1 MHSDRNEHDR
11 TQSYIA
17 LSEGAQVGRY
27 VIRERIGSGGM
38 GDVYLAEDS
47 DLGRKVALKFLP
59 RPLLNDE
66 KAITRFRR
74 EAQAAA
80 GLNHPNIVTIYEVAD
95 YQGFPFIAME
105 YIEGEALDVI
115 LERSPLTVEETM
127 AIIIQLARGLLAAHE
142 QGIIHRDI
150 KPGNICICFDGRVK
164 ILDFGLALV
173 KGQEGLTE
181 PNMVVGT
188 MGYNSPE
195 QVSNDPVDKRTDIWS
210 LGVLMYRMLTQ
221 KMPFTGDSAPAIL
234 YSIKHNPPSDIMKVR
249 EDIPDSLQTLYRKC
263 LEKDPTKRPQSMFE
277 ILHLLGAEATSG
289 TTPLRFGRSRRRK
302 MLFPAIIG
310 VICLVVLAWA
320 VRSYIPPKHST
331 QKERIWR
338 IGVLPFHDQ
347 TPQDKTS
354 AWPSLIQVMFVSNLT
369 GVSNIGAVDPLS
381 LNALIRDKLNTDDPV
396 RNPHLYHVIRD
407 ADIAYIIDGTIIRTG
422 AEYKIM
428 TNVVELDNGEIL
440 ESCDAVVPNE
450 DSLPVAVKTMSKQV
464 LEFFQ
469 ARILAGDYD
478 EDLQPWLS
486 RRPQNL
492 DALKAFMQASEFLFN
507 SVPGA
512 ERYLQRAIDLDS
524 TFVAPRIWMISI
536 FVQQHKIDSAMI
548 HYNKLLELEPQ
559 ANPFEQAMISWA
571 GAYIKDDPRARAN
584 ALQLALIYSP
594 GNNILLYELARA
606 RYALG
611 EYRAAVD
618 ALRPAAA
625 ARWRHSPA
633 YYLLGASYCSLGDY
647 AQARRVLEQSLKIT
661 PVYPHIYGLL
671 SGVTYELGDKDAAAR
686 YERLYLQEEENH
698 GLNEATI
705 YTMLAQNSANMGFT
719 DNAIRCYRKALARRP
734 NDPALHAYL
743 GELMFQI
750 QDWEETRTEFTRVME
765 IDSTRAE
772 SYLMLGAA
780 CDSLGDHQS
789 AIRNYIAY
797 LKHDSTSAKAT
808 EVRNRLQNLSN

>member
-1 MHSDRNEHDR
+1 M
-11 TQSYIA
+11 
-17 LSEGAQVGRY
+17 GRY
-27 VIRERIGSGGM
+27 LIRQRIGSGGM

-59 RPLLNDE
+59 RPMLKDE

-80 GLNHPNIVTIYEVAD
+80 GLNHPNIVTIYEVSD

-115 LERSPLTVEETM
+115 LERSPLTIDETT

-150 KPGNICICFDGRVK
+150 KPANICICFDGRVK

-173 KGQEGLTE
+173 KGQDSLTE

-234 YSIKHNPPSDIMKVR
+234 YSIKHTPPSDIMKLR
-249 EDIPDSLQTLYRKC
+249 EDIPDSLQTLYRRC
-263 LEKDPTKRPQSMFE
+263 LEKDPGKRPQSMSE
-277 ILHLLGAEATSG
+277 VLNLLGAEAISG
-289 TTPLRFGRSRRRK
+289 TTPLRYGRTRRHK
-302 MLFPAIIG
+302 MLFPAIFG
-310 VICLVVLAWA
+310 LVFLAVLVWA
-320 VRSYIPPKHST
+320 IRSYVPSEHAA
-331 QKERIWR
+331 QRERVWR
-338 IGVLPFHDQ
+338 IGVLPFHNQ
-347 TPQDKTS
+347 TPGEETS
-354 AWPSLIQVMFVSNLT
+354 SWPSLIQVLFVSNLT
-369 GVSNIGAVDPLS
+369 GVGNIGAVDPLS
-381 LNALIRDKLNTDDPV
+381 LNALIRDKLNTEDPV
-396 RNPHLYHVIRD
+396 RDPHLYRVIRD
-407 ADIAYIIDGTIIRTG
+407 ANIAYIIDGSIIRTG

-428 TNVVELDNGEIL
+428 ANVVELDNGDIQ
-440 ESCDAVVPNE
+440 ESCNAVVLDE
-450 DSLPVAVKTMSKQV
+450 DSLPEAVKSMSQQV

-478 EDLQPWLS
+478 DDLQPWLL

-507 SVPGA
+507 SVPGT

-524 TFVAPRIWMISI
+524 TFVAPRIWMITVL
-536 FVQQHKIDSAMI
+536 VQRGDIDSAMI

-571 GAYIKDDPRARAN
+571 GALIKDDDRARAN

-611 EYRAAVD
+611 EFRAAVD

-633 YYLLGASYCSLGDY
+633 YYLMGASYCMLGDY
-647 AQARRVLEQSLKIT
+647 AQARRVLEQSLTIT
-661 PVYPHIYGLL
+661 PVFRYTYGLL
-671 SGVTYELGDKDAAAR
+671 SGVTYELGDRDAAAR
-686 YERLYLQEEENH
+686 YEQLYIQEEKNH
-698 GLNEATI
+698 GLDETTI
-705 YTMLAQNSANMGFT
+705 YTMLAQVHANMGFT
-719 DNAIRCYRKALARRP
+719 DNAVRCYRKALARRP
-734 NDPALHAYL
+734 NDPALHASL
-743 GELMFQI
+743 GELLYQMG
-750 QDWEETRTEFTRVME
+750 DWKETRSEFTRVMQ
-765 IDSTRAE
+765 IDPTRAE
-772 SYLMLGAA
+772 TYLMLGEA
-780 CDSLGDHQS
+780 CDSLGDRQS
-789 AIRNYIAY
+789 AIRNYTAY

-808 EVRNRLQNLSN
+808 EVRNRLQKLSN